1 MTVAMSDSS
10 DDPDPDPKELKRN
23 EWERHLVT
31 ATGLGQV
38 KSLIENCRA
47 DESALD
53 PDPDGTCIVVAM
65 MGAIEAGDIPL
76 IKYLLEQGVSLRSS
90 VGLSAI
96 SSPEEKRI
104 EIMELLYHNGWDLN
118 QRARGGRG
126 TPILG

>member
-1 MTVAMSDSS
+1 MTLAMSDSS
-10 DDPDPDPKELKRN
+10 DDPGPDPKEYKRH

-31 ATGLGQV
+31 ATSLDQV

-53 PDPDGTCIVVAM
+53 PDPDGNIVVAM
-65 MGAIEAGDIPL
+65 MGAVKAGDIPL

-90 VGLSAI
+90 VGLSVTC
-96 SSPEEKRI
+96 SPEEKII

-118 QRARGGRG
+118 QRSSRGM
-126 TPILG
+126 PILGY